1 MAAFALGETHYGD
14 AKGSAR
20 SMSVCIGT
28 GCGSAFYL
36 GEGIA
41 PAGTPG
47 VPEGGEIYPTP
58 FLGKCIDDIVSK
70 RGLMELTAQRLGTPM
85 EGAELARRTAE
96 GDAAAAA
103 CFAEFGTRLHDALE
117 PFLRGYRPE
126 CLCLGGQITRSF
138 AMFGTPLQELCR
150 ELGITVHVAA
160 DTSVLAMQGLCTL

>member
-1 MAAFALGETHYGD
+1 MKKSQKIAAVCVAVLLIVGLGFIANAFAGNPL
-14 AKGSAR
+14 SA
-20 SMSVCIGT
+20 
-28 GCGSAFYL
+28 A
-36 GEGIA
+36 
-41 PAGTPG
+41 
-47 VPEGGEIYPTP
+47 
-58 FLGKCIDDIVSK
+58 
-70 RGLMELTAQRLGTPM
+70 
-85 EGAELARRTAE
+85 LARRTAE